1 MNQEKIRILGI
12 APYEGLKS
20 VMQKMAADRNDIDLT
35 GYVGDRKKGAELA
48 SRNFHGSFSVIISRS
63 GMAELIGSLTDLPV
77 IEITLSVYDVLRAIK
92 MAENFSSRYAIVGFP
107 SITDSALLL
116 CDLLQYRVEICTV
129 HRAEDVE
136 KNPLD

>member
-35 GYVGDRKKGAELA
+35 VYVGDLQKGAELA
-48 SRNFHGSFSVIISRS
+48 QRNFHGNFDVIISR
-63 GMAELIGSLTDLPV
+63 GGTAELIGSLTDLPV

-107 SITDSALLL
+107 SITDSARLL
-116 CDLLQYRVEICTV
+116 CDLLQYRVENFIV
-129 HRAEDVE
+129 
-136 KNPLD
+136 

>member
-35 GYVGDRKKGAELA
+35 VYVGDLQKGAELA
-48 SRNFHGSFSVIISRS
+48 QKNFHGNFDVIISR
-63 GMAELIGSLTDLPV
+63 GGTAEMIGSLTDLPV

-92 MAENFSSRYAIVGFP
+92 TVSYTHLRKISYCSRCVQ
-107 SITDSALLL
+107 
-116 CDLLQYRVEICTV
+116 CDFTGAGYEI
-129 HRAEDVE
+129 
-136 KNPLD
+136 